1 MLNQL
6 DYKIFGLETIK
17 DQYVKDADFKDVLLH
32 CKDGKGWNKFI
43 FSDGFVFRANKL
55 CILASSV
62 RLLLL
67 QEAHG
72 GGLMG
77 HFGAKKTEDILAG
90 HFFWP
95 KMRRDVERFVA
106 RCMTCQKAK
115 SRLNPHGLY
124 LPLPVPSA
132 PWEDISMDF
141 VLGLPR
147 TRKGRDSVF
156 VVVDRFSKMAHF
168 IPCHKTDDAT
178 HIADLFFREIV
189 RLHGV
194 PNTIVSD
201 RDAKFLSHFWK
212 TLWGKLGTKLL
223 FSTTCHPQTDGQT
236 EVVNR
241 TLSTMLRA
249 VLKKNI
255 KMWEDCLPHIEFAY
269 NRSLHSTTKMCPF
282 QIVYG
287 FLPRAPIDLMPLP
300 SSEKLNFDATKRAE
314 LMLKL
319 HETTKENIERMNAKY
334 KIAGDKGRKEL
345 IFEPGDLVWLHLRKD
360 RFPDFRKSKLMPRA
374 DGPFKVLEKIN
385 DNAYKLNLPVEF
397 GVSPTFNIA
406 DLKPYLG
413 EEDEL
418 ESRTPQMQEGEDD
431 EDINTND
438 TSTPTRVPVGPITRA
453 RARHINHQV
462 SSLLSS
468 CPSYLDHGDACTL
481 VLVRN
486 QGEDR
491 KGQGFTEAEFGL
503 QDSSNYGGHHGRI
516 RTRIGAF
523 KYFIESL

>member
-1 MLNQL
+1 M
-6 DYKIFGLETIK
+6 K
-17 DQYVKDADFKDVLLH
+17 
-32 CKDGKGWNKFI
+32 
-43 FSDGFVFRANKL
+43 
-55 CILASSV
+55 
-62 RLLLL
+62 
-67 QEAHG
+67 
-72 GGLMG
+72 
-77 HFGAKKTEDILAG
+77 
-90 HFFWP
+90 
-95 KMRRDVERFVA
+95 RDVERFVA
-106 RCMTCQKAK
+106 RCTTCQKAK

-124 LPLPVPSA
+124 LPLPVPNA

-147 TRKGRDSVF
+147 TRRGRDSVF

-178 HIADLFFREIV
+178 NIADLFFREIV

-212 TLWGKLGTKLL
+212 TLWFKLGTKLL

-255 KMWEDCLPHIEFAY
+255 KMWEECLPHIEFAY

-282 QIVYG
+282 EIVYG

-300 SSEKLNFDATKRAE
+300 SSEKINFDAKQRAE

-319 HETTKENIERMNAKY
+319 HEATKQNIERMNAKY
-334 KIAGDKGRKEL
+334 KCAGDKGRKQL
-345 IFEPGDLVWLHLRKD
+345 ILEPGDLVWLHLRKD
-360 RFPDFRKSKLMPRA
+360 RFPELRKSKLMPRA
-374 DGPFKVLEKIN
+374 DGPFKVLQRIN
-385 DNAYKLNLPVEF
+385 ENAYKLDLPADF

-418 ESRTPQMQEGEDD
+418 ESRTTQMQEREDD
-431 EDINTND
+431 EDINTSD
-438 TSTPTRVPVGPITRA
+438 TYPTSTSDTYPTSSPTQPIAGPLTRA
-453 RARHINHQV
+453 RARQLNLQV
-462 SSLLSS
+462 SSVLNS
-468 CPSYLDHGDACTL
+468 CQSYLDNGDTCTF
-481 VLVRN
+481 VLLRN
-486 QGEDR
+486 NGQDQQGKVQLHSE
-491 KGQGFTEAEFGL
+491 FEATPTSRADCIWE
-503 QDSSNYGGHHGRI
+503 
-516 RTRIGAF
+516 
-523 KYFIESL
+523 E